1 MHLIVFD
8 SEIRNNF
15 TPINLNKPT
24 FELLIG
30 GKTILENLLEI
41 INPDKYSL
49 LIPDYLKNNTENKH
63 KVNINEEIN
72 EVDEKEIVFV
82 NSLINLNNIPL
93 EKLKREENF
102 ALISDNNLVLA
113 KCKIRKINNLTNNNK
128 ELIKIIKNHNIKLE
142 SENNVLIKY
151 PWKLLE
157 MNNQLLIRN
166 INKKLLNKKINL
178 RKSSNKFINIIGSEK
193 SILMGKEVRIE
204 NVIFDTTNGPIEISD
219 NCKLLGYNRICG
231 PCYIGN
237 DTVIKSC
244 IIGSGTMIGKYA
256 KISGEVEN
264 SIISNFSNKSHY
276 GYIGDSYIGEW
287 VNIGAGTTISNLK
300 NTYGKISMVIND
312 ELINTDKSKIGSII
326 GDYVKTS
333 IGTYIYSGKKIGI
346 SSHLHGYVTTD
357 IPSFVI
363 YSNINKSIC
372 TELYKKSA
380 IKTQKEMMRRRNISY
395 REEEINLLEY
405 LYNLTKDERIKLN
418 YKENKFS
425 IN

>member
-24 FELLIG
+24 FEVLVG

-41 INPDKYSL
+41 INPDQYSL
-49 LIPDYLKNNTENKH
+49 LIPNYLKKNAKNKH
-63 KVNINEEIN
+63 KVSINEEIS
-72 EVDEKEIVFV
+72 EIDEKETVFV
-82 NSLINLNNIPL
+82 NSLIDLNNIPVK
-93 EKLKREENF
+93 KLKENEDL
-102 ALISDNNLVLA
+102 ALISNNNLILSKCRIKKINKLDNND
-113 KCKIRKINNLTNNNK
+113 RK
-128 ELIKIIKNHNIKLE
+128 LIKIIGDCKIKLE
-142 SENNVLIKY
+142 SENNLLIKY
-151 PWKLLE
+151 PWELLE
-157 MNNQLLIRN
+157 MNNQLLTKN
-166 INKKLLNKKINL
+166 INKKLLNREINVV
-178 RKSSNKFINIIGSEK
+178 RSNNKFINIIGSDK
-193 SILMGKEVRIE
+193 LILIGRDVKIE

-237 DTVIKSC
+237 NTILKSV
-244 IIGSGTMIGKYA
+244 IIGPGTTIGKDA

-264 SIISNFSNKSHY
+264 SIISNFSNKAHY

-300 NTYGKISMVIND
+300 NTYGKISMVING
-312 ELINTDKSKIGSII
+312 ELINTNRNKIGSII

-357 IPSFVI
+357 IPSFAI

-395 REEEINLLEY
+395 EEEEINLLEY
-405 LYNLTKDERIKLN
+405 LYKLTQEERRKFG
-418 YKENKFS
+418 YKENKF
-425 IN
+425 NMN